1 MTAPY
6 LIADAH
12 THIFPSKI
20 AEKAVASIGSF
31 YHIPMCH
38 RGSPEALLASGSRIG
53 VRKYLVCS
61 TATRPGQVT
70 SINDFI
76 HEACLAHPE
85 FVGLATLHPDY
96 EDIEG
101 EIQRVKE
108 LGLHGIKLHPDFQQF
123 NIDDPAAIH
132 MYRLLARAGLPVLF
146 HTGDNRYDYSAPT
159 RLVRVAREIPELT
172 CIAAHFGGYSRWQ
185 DCDLY
190 KDCPNVWFDTSS
202 SLFTLPAERAMEL
215 IEELG
220 EDRFLFGTDFPMW
233 DHEEEL
239 ERFLRLP
246 LTEAQRV
253 KIFGGNFQRLF
264 GVTL

>member
-31 YHIPMCH
+31 YHIPHVSPGFSRC
-38 RGSPEALLASGSRIG
+38 SCWPPEAVSA

-172 CIAAHFGGYSRWQ
+172 CCRSFRGLQ
-185 DCDLY
+185 
-190 KDCPNVWFDTSS
+190 
-202 SLFTLPAERAMEL
+202 
-215 IEELG
+215 
-220 EDRFLFGTDFPMW
+220 
-233 DHEEEL
+233 
-239 ERFLRLP
+239 P
-246 LTEAQRV
+246 LA
-253 KIFGGNFQRLF
+253 GL
-264 GVTL
+264 